1 MLVVGFGR
9 FEVNMNNEQTEHGEQ
24 LNKVN
29 NILDPQKVCVFL
41 ILSFYY
47 NSSSYIK

>member
-41 ILSFYY
+41 ILL
-47 NSSSYIK
+47 